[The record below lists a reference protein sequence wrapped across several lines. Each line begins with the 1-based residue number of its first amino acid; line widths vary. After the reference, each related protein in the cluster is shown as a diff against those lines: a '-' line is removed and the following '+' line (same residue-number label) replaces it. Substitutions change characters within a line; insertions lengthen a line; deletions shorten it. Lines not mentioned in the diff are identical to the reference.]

1 MSQPARSIDGTPAG
15 TNHVLWALIVLYAVA
30 RVLQLFAGRI
40 PMLAIVALHVFPPAV
55 FALIHGSR
63 FYGSRGI
70 VTFVAICLVVGNV
83 FENLG
88 VLTGVPFG
96 RYYFTDVMG
105 PKLLHVPILLGLAY
119 VGMGYLSWT
128 LGRLIL
134 GDPRSPITGSR
145 LVALPLVSALIMV
158 AWDLSM
164 DPIWST
170 VEHGWIWLNGGA
182 YFGVPLSNFFGW
194 YLTIYVIYQL
204 FALYM
209 RDRAT
214 ISDRLSPSFWRMA
227 VLFYGV
233 SAAGNILLIIPVG
246 GPSLVADAAGA
257 QWKVSDITA
266 VCALVSI
273 FTMGAFTVMAWAR
286 LWAHKPPAGQ

>member
-15 TNHVLWALIVLYAVA
+15 ANHVLWALIVLYAVA

-128 LGRLIL
+128 LGHLITGNL
-134 GDPRSPITGSR
+134 RSPITGSR
-145 LVALPLVSALIMV
+145 VVTLPLVAAFIMV

-182 YFGVPLSNFFGW
+182 YFGVPVVNFFGW
-194 YLTIYVIYQL
+194 YVTVYVIYQL
-204 FALYM
+204 FALYL

-214 ISDRLSPSFWRMA
+214 IPDRLPASYWRLA
-227 VLFYGV
+227 VLFYGI
-233 SAAGNILLIIPVG
+233 SAVGNILLVIPVA
-246 GPSLVADAAGA
+246 GPSLVTDASGA
-257 QWKVSDITA
+257 QWKLSDITG

-273 FTMGAFTVMAWAR
+273 FIMGGFAVRAWGR
-286 LWAHKPPAGQ
+286 LICD

>member
-1 MSQPARSIDGTPAG
+1 
-15 TNHVLWALIVLYAVA
+15 
-30 RVLQLFAGRI
+30 
-40 PMLAIVALHVFPPAV
+40 
-55 FALIHGSR
+55 
-63 FYGSRGI
+63 
-70 VTFVAICLVVGNV
+70 V

-128 LGRLIL
+128 LGHLITGNL
-134 GDPRSPITGSR
+134 RSPITGSR
-145 LVALPLVSALIMV
+145 VVTLPLVAAFIMV

-182 YFGVPLSNFFGW
+182 YFGVPVVNFFGW
-194 YLTIYVIYQL
+194 YVTVYVIYQL
-204 FALYM
+204 FALYL

-214 ISDRLSPSFWRMA
+214 IPDRLPASYWRLA
-227 VLFYGV
+227 VLFYGI
-233 SAAGNILLIIPVG
+233 SAVGNILLVIPVA
-246 GPSLVADAAGA
+246 GPSLVTDASGA
-257 QWKVSDITA
+257 QWKLSDITG

-273 FTMGAFTVMAWAR
+273 FIMGGFAVRAWGR
-286 LWAHKPPAGQ
+286 LICD

>member
-1 MSQPARSIDGTPAG
+1 MSPCMSQPARSIDGTPAG

-63 FYGSRGI
+63 AYGSRGI
-70 VTFVAICLVVGNV
+70 ITFVAICLVVGNV

-128 LGRLIL
+128 LGHLITGNL
-134 GDPRSPITGSR
+134 RSPITGSR
-145 LVALPLVSALIMV
+145 VVTLPLVAAFIMV

-182 YFGVPLSNFFGW
+182 YFGVPVVNFFGW
-194 YLTIYVIYQL
+194 YVTVYVIYQL
-204 FALYM
+204 FALYL

-214 ISDRLSPSFWRMA
+214 IPDRLPASYWRLA
-227 VLFYGV
+227 VLFYGI
-233 SAAGNILLIIPVG
+233 SAVGNILLVIPVA
-246 GPSLVADAAGA
+246 GPSLVTDASGA
-257 QWKVSDITA
+257 QWKLSDITG

-273 FTMGAFTVMAWAR
+273 FIMGGFAVRAWGR
-286 LWAHKPPAGQ
+286 LICD

>member
-63 FYGSRGI
+63 AYGSRGI
-70 VTFVAICLVVGNV
+70 ITFVAICLVVGNV

-134 GDPRSPITGSR
+134 GNLRSPITGSR
-145 LVALPLVSALIMV
+145 LVTLPLVAAFIMV

-182 YFGVPLSNFFGW
+182 YFGVPVVNFFGW
-194 YLTIYVIYQL
+194 YVTVYVIYQL
-204 FALYM
+204 FALYL

-214 ISDRLSPSFWRMA
+214 IPDRLPASYWRLA
-227 VLFYGV
+227 VLFYGI
-233 SAAGNILLIIPVG
+233 SAVGNILLVIPVA
-246 GPSLVADAAGA
+246 GPSLVTDASGA
-257 QWKVSDITA
+257 QWKLSDITG

-273 FTMGAFTVMAWAR
+273 FIMGGFAVRAWGR
-286 LWAHKPPAGQ
+286 LICD